1 MNAIGPSNINIK
13 DGNFHVLTLV
23 KNKHTNNLYAMY
35 IDGVE
40 VTGNTYNSLSLQ
52 TNAKDGLIG
61 IGRYDNLSYTGSY
74 SAPGEY
80 YSFAIYN
87 RVLTDEEIQTNYYNY
102 LSRYNLSNE

>member
-1 MNAIGPSNINIK
+1 MNAIGPSNVNIK

-40 VTGNTYNSLSLQ
+40 VTGSTYNSLSLQ

-61 IGRYDNLSYTGSY
+61 IGRYDNLGYTGSY

-87 RVLTDEEIQTNYYNY
+87 RVLTDEEIQINYYNY
-102 LSRYNLSNE
+102 LSRYNSN